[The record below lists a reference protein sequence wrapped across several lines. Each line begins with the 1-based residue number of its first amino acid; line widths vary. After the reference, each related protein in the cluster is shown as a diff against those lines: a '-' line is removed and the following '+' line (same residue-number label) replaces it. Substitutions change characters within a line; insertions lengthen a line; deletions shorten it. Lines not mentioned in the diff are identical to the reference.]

1 MEKLEHSELL
11 EALDY
16 NPLTGIFTW
25 RSDRPL
31 SHFKN
36 ESAKKVY
43 LGKLAGK
50 QAGHKCK
57 PANSDITYV
66 QIRLFTKLYLAHRLA
81 VFYMTGNWPSGIIDH
96 INGNGLDNSMP
107 NLRDVDDTIN
117 NRNCKLSSN
126 NTSGVNGVYWN
137 KANRNWVAEGHYT
150 EGGVN
155 KKVSLGSFA
164 DLEDARLAREGWEKS
179 QGNFTQRHGKEERS
193 SLLANIT

>member
-36 ESAKKVY
+36 ENAKKAY

-50 QAGHKCK
+50 KAGHEYK
-57 PANSDITYV
+57 PTNSDMTYV

-81 VFYMTGNWPSGIIDH
+81 LFHMSGKWPSGIIDH
-96 INGNGLDNSMP
+96 INGNGLDNSMS

-117 NRNCKLSSN
+117 NRNCKKSKN
-126 NTSGVNGVYWN
+126 NTSGVNGVWFH
-137 KANRNWVAEGHYT
+137 KLNRNWVAEGHYT
-150 EGGVN
+150 ENGVH
-155 KKVSLGSFA
+155 KKKALGSYEN
-164 DLEDARLAREGWEKS
+164 LVDAANARKKWEES
-179 QGNFTQRHGKEERS
+179 EGNFTGRHGE
-193 SLLANIT
+193 